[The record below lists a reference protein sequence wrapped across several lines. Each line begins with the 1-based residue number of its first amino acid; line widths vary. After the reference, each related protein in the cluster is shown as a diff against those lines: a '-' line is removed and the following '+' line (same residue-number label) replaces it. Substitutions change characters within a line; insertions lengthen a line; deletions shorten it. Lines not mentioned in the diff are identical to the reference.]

1 MMFSPV
7 CFNVIFTV
15 WRRSRIGLCS
25 CSGHANRST
34 PISVFAVQW
43 LLPETGLWMAKCGR
57 DCVAHGAWMRMA
69 GLLCHANF
77 FCYANFSIVFG
88 PNFRGQKSLGGKSR
102 GDGEVSGGWAPP
114 LWKKPDGFLRVI
126 LEPKLKSFIVSTF
139 PMLFLL
145 LFLELYNKGPV
156 KLIKRVKTAHSFLQ
170 SVSNQFH
177 VIILSWPM

>member
-1 MMFSPV
+1 MLLFWACQPFDSNQRF
-7 CFNVIFTV
+7 C
-15 WRRSRIGLCS
+15 C
-25 CSGHANRST
+25 
-34 PISVFAVQW
+34 AVTT
-43 LLPETGLWMAKCGR
+43 PETGLWMAKCGR

-69 GLLCHANF
+69 GLLCHADF

-88 PNFRGQKSLGGKSR
+88 PNFRGSK
-102 GDGEVSGGWAPP
+102 VSGGAPP
-114 LWKKPDGFLRVI
+114 LWKKPYGFLRVI